1 MANITNLRSGI
12 KTNLQTITGLRVAD
26 TIPDQINP
34 PIALVELQTVDF
46 DKAMHHGTTA
56 YNFRVVVLVA
66 RQSERSGQNKLDAYV
81 ASTGSASVKL
91 AIESDR
97 TLSVAAF
104 DCFCQGVTSY
114 GVTSV
119 GEVNY
124 LSAEFQVLVYAS

>member
-1 MANITNLRSGI
+1 MANITNLRTGI
-12 KTNLQTITGLRVAD
+12 KTNLQTISGLRVAD

-34 PIALVELQTVDF
+34 PVALVELQTVDF
-46 DKAMHHGTTA
+46 DKAMHHGTALYT
-56 YNFRVVVLVA
+56 FRVVVLVA
-66 RQSERSGQNKLDAYV
+66 RQSERSGQNKLDSYV
-81 ASTGSASVKL
+81 ASTGSSSVKL
-91 AIESDR
+91 ALETDR
-97 TLSVAAF
+97 TLSGYAF